1 MKTNNTILV
10 TGSSGLLGAPLV
22 KSLLKS
28 GYNVIGMDP
37 IETNEK
43 HENFRHFWDENLNVV
58 TINLCL
64 EKYRVSKV
72 LHAV

>member
-43 HENFRHFWDENLNVV
+43 HENFW
-58 TINLCL
+58 
-64 EKYRVSKV
+64 
-72 LHAV
+72 